1 MYLLLLVFAILS
13 MVCMYS
19 LTLVYDYRKR
29 ISELERSVSG
39 LIAENISLVM
49 RISKDHEFEV
59 AN

>member
-1 MYLLLLVFAILS
+1 

-59 AN
+59 SN